1 MEGQLEQMLE
11 VFGGTGVLDRLN
23 VRREEGCEEGAGS
36 SSTVFSPSS
45 SRQLTNT
52 LRHNGYK
59 HIHSFI
65 AIPSRSMPRW
75 LVPAGDRHQ
84 AEAGIRI
91 YEPHR
96 RGPQIIKKAL
106 IGMIRTGW
114 DGWPHLKITF
124 ASKVRLPLED
134 LVYATTEESHPLF
147 ALSFGR
153 QAAVRKLAVQV
164 MRPNG
169 DLLGYIKLPLT
180 DAAIER
186 VRNEAFALERLSS
199 FAAIKQHIPRLLYA
213 GYWNGTYLLFQSA
226 VEGNRG
232 PLTFGQLHESF
243 LRKLWDVHPVA
254 FPVPALVD
262 RLAKRWDRVVGRLGE
277 DWRQLAKEVFR
288 RASQHAQGTLLPCGV
303 MHGDFTPW
311 NTRSRGNQLLVFDWE
326 SASWEVPNTWDI
338 FHFRMQA
345 NYFLEKRKEFAFP
358 RREPAEERSF
368 ALYLLNSV
376 SQFLE
381 EENTEA
387 IHHCNKLLVQALHDW

>member
-11 VFGGTGVLDRLN
+11 VFGGAGALDRLH
-23 VRREEGCEEGAGS
+23 VQSEACEDGASGPS
-36 SSTVFSPSS
+36 AVFSPSP

-52 LRHNGYK
+52 LKHNGYE

-96 RGPQIIKKAL
+96 RGPQIIKKVL
-106 IGMIRTGW
+106 IHMIRTGW

-134 LVYATTEESHPLF
+134 LVHATTEESHPLF
-147 ALSFGR
+147 ALSLGR
-153 QAAVRKLAVQV
+153 QAAVRKLTVQV
-164 MRPNG
+164 MRPTG
-169 DLLGYIKLPLT
+169 ELLGYIKLPLT

-186 VRNEAFALERLSS
+186 VRNEAFVLERLST
-199 FAAIKQHIPRLLYA
+199 FAELKQHIPRLLYA
-213 GYWNGTYLLFQSA
+213 GYWKGTYLLFQSA

-232 PLTFGQLHESF
+232 PLTFGEPHESF
-243 LRKLWDVHPVA
+243 LRKLWDVNPVVL
-254 FPVPALVD
+254 PVPALVD
-262 RLAKRWDRVVGRLGE
+262 RLAKRWDRAVGRLSE
-277 DWRQLAKEVFR
+277 DWRQLAKEIFR
-288 RASQHAQGTLLPCGV
+288 RASQQAQETLLPCGV

-311 NTRSRGNQLLVFDWE
+311 NTRSRGTQLLVFDWE
-326 SASWEVPNTWDI
+326 SACWEAPNTWDI
-338 FHFRMQA
+338 LHFRMQV
-345 NYFLEKRKEFAFP
+345 NYFLEKRKEFAVP
-358 RREPAEERSF
+358 RREPAEEHSF
-368 ALYLLNSV
+368 AFYLLSSV
-376 SQFLE
+376 CQFLE

-387 IHHCNKLLVQALHDW
+387 IRHCKKLLVQTLHDW